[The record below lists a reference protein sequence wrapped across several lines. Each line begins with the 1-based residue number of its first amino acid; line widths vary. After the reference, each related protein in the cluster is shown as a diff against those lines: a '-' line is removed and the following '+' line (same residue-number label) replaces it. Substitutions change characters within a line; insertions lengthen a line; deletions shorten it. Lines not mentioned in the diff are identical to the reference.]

1 MLFPCEI
8 RRSSS
13 PTSSGRIVRCEA
25 KYGGMKQPSSATI
38 PSRSGKVRRSSP
50 CSSGIDARI
59 GARAKSEISI
69 VFRAPMRST
78 RIPLG
83 MPSTTIGAISAARTS
98 VIFPGDPVV
107 TRTNHGSA
115 RYVMRVPKTEMTSA
129 RTSAET
135 AVFFT
140 EVVVA
145 SAPSMARVI

>member
-1 MLFPCEI
+1 
-8 RRSSS
+8 
-13 PTSSGRIVRCEA
+13 
-25 KYGGMKQPSSATI
+25 
-38 PSRSGKVRRSSP
+38 
-50 CSSGIDARI
+50 
-59 GARAKSEISI
+59 
-69 VFRAPMRST
+69 
-78 RIPLG
+78 
-83 MPSTTIGAISAARTS
+83 MPRTTIGAISAARTS

-129 RTSAET
+129 MTSAET